1 MSISGKIKVFIID
14 DHELVRQGLRTLISS
29 EDDLEVCG
37 EAANVCQ
44 AKQLK
49 QSIEPDLAVIDIS
62 LPDGSGLDLINNLH
76 QWRPEMRIIVL
87 SMYDDELFAERALNN
102 GAMGYI
108 SKQDSANK
116 LLEAIRQ
123 VLDNKVYVSPKMTDR
138 LLKRFSH
145 NAKNDARSV
154 VDLLSDR
161 EIQVFELIG
170 NGKKTAEIAE
180 QLNISVKTI
189 ETYRSK
195 IKQKFN
201 FTSSAELTR
210 SAVLWSLENH

>member
-1 MSISGKIKVFIID
+1 MTISGKIKVFIID

-87 SMYDDELFAERALNN
+87 SMYDDELFAERALNS

-108 SKQDSANK
+108 NKQDSANK

-123 VLDNKVYVSPKMTDR
+123 VLDNKVYVSPKITDR
-138 LLKRFSH
+138 LLKRFS
-145 NAKNDARSV
+145 NSAQNVNRSP

-189 ETYRSK
+189 ETYRSN

-201 FTSSAELTR
+201 LTSSAELTR